1 MSTILR
7 RETESSFRS
16 SQNDLAI
23 ETDMRLP
30 AATKKK
36 ARIEIIPM
44 IDTMFFLL
52 VFFMIATLSMT
63 IQHGMPVTLPTA
75 ESATDK
81 VPDQISLTLTQEGAL
96 YYNKERIELLELE
109 IRLASLRQTDPD
121 PSLVIN
127 ADEQV
132 PHGRVIQVMDII
144 RLAGIPNMSIATK
157 PHSEP

>member
-1 MSTILR
+1 MK
-7 RETESSFRS
+7 
-16 SQNDLAI
+16 
-23 ETDMRLP
+23 LP
-30 AATKKK
+30 ASVKKK

-75 ESATDK
+75 ESATDD
-81 VPDQISLTLTQEGAL
+81 VPEQISLTLTREGTL
-96 YYNKERIELLELE
+96 YYNKEQIGLPELKN
-109 IRLASLRQTDPD
+109 RLASLRQTDPD

-132 PHGRVIQVMDII
+132 PHGRVINVMDII
-144 RLAGIPNMSIATK
+144 RLAGIPNMAIATK
-157 PHSEP
+157 PDSKP

>member
-1 MSTILR
+1 
-7 RETESSFRS
+7 
-16 SQNDLAI
+16 
-23 ETDMRLP
+23 MRLP
-30 AATKKK
+30 AVAKKK
-36 ARIEIIPM
+36 PRIEIIPM

-75 ESATDK
+75 DSSTDK
-81 VPDQISLTLTQEGAL
+81 VPDQISLTLTHEGTL
-96 YYNKERIELLELE
+96 YYNKDRIDLTELE

-132 PHGRVIQVMDII
+132 PHGQVIKVMDLI
-144 RLAGIPNMSIATK
+144 RLAGIPNMAIATK
-157 PHSEP
+157 PNSEP

>member
-1 MSTILR
+1 MK
-7 RETESSFRS
+7 
-16 SQNDLAI
+16 
-23 ETDMRLP
+23 LP
-30 AATKKK
+30 ASTKKK

-81 VPDQISLTLTQEGAL
+81 VPEQISLTLTHEGTL
-96 YYNKERIELLELE
+96 YYNKDLIQLTELE
-109 IRLASLRQTDPD
+109 MRLTSLRQMDPD
-121 PSLVIN
+121 PSIVIN
-127 ADEQV
+127 ADEHV
-132 PHGRVIQVMDII
+132 SHGQVIQVMDII
-144 RLAGIPNMSIATK
+144 RLAGIPNMAIATK